1 MVMHEAVKDVL
12 DERCTA
18 KQGQQRDAT
27 ATPTVLPPFTR
38 GGGGGGGLGPS
49 LLYLLT
55 SFLIWSHRQTLP
67 LVSVVLG

>member
-27 ATPTVLPPFTR
+27 ATPTVLPPLT

-55 SFLIWSHRQTLP
+55 FLIWSHRQTLP
-67 LVSVVLG
+67 LASVVLG

>member
-38 GGGGGGGLGPS
+38 GGGGGGLGPS

>member
-38 GGGGGGGLGPS
+38 GGGLGPS

>member
-27 ATPTVLPPFTR
+27 ATPTVLPPFT
-38 GGGGGGGLGPS
+38 GGGGGLGPS

>member
-18 KQGQQRDAT
+18 KQGQQWDAT

-38 GGGGGGGLGPS
+38 GGGGLGPS

>member
-1 MVMHEAVKDVL
+1 MHEAVKDVL

-27 ATPTVLPPFTR
+27 ATPTVLPPFTQ
-38 GGGGGGGLGPS
+38 GGGGLGPS